1 MPQVRDLYAAVEADD
16 TDRIG
21 ELLTADPDL
30 VNSVEETPPPIHWAI
45 YQDKRAAVERLL
57 EHGANTELRDQDRD
71 ATALDYAV
79 VYARKAIIRLLVSYG
94 ANLDGRAQLA
104 AKGASGGFEEFNEL
118 PGRAQYQEVVELL
131 EELEA
136 AS

>member
-1 MPQVRDLYAAVEADD
+1 MPQVRDLYAAVEADNIEK
-16 TDRIG
+16 IG
-21 ELLTADPDL
+21 KLLTADPNL
-30 VNSVEETPPPIHWAI
+30 ANSVEETPPPIHWAI
-45 YQDKRAAVERLL
+45 YQDKRAAVQQLL
-57 EHGANTELRDQDRD
+57 EYGADTELRDQDRD

-79 VYARKAIIRLLVSYG
+79 VYGRKEIIRLLVSYG